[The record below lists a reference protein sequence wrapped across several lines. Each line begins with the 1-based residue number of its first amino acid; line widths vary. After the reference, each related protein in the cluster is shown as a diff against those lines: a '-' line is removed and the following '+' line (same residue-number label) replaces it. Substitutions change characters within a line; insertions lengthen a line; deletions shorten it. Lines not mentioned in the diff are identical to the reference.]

1 MHLAKY
7 NERTIRKLKGRQ
19 RKNLISFLARRESRE
34 LVKFF
39 KQFK

>member
-1 MHLAKY
+1 MHLAKF
-7 NERTIRKLKGRQ
+7 NERTIKKLKGTKR
-19 RKNLISFLARRESRE
+19 RNLISFLARRESRE